1 MKNVT
6 VLFVDDE
13 ENLLNTFK
21 RLFRRE
27 SFKDLYASSGHEA
40 LEILKSNRVDLMV
53 TDQRMPRMNGMEL
66 YKKSREQFDSLKVL
80 LLSGDSDVT
89 RHVAELGEKGLC
101 GIYQKPIDHKKLLE
115 IIYEL
120 TSN

>member
-27 SFKDLYASSGHEA
+27 SFNALYASSGNEA
-40 LEILKSNRVDLMV
+40 LEILKSNRVDLMIS
-53 TDQRMPRMNGMEL
+53 DQRMPRMNGMEL
-66 YKKSREQFDSLKVL
+66 FKKSREEYSGLKFM

-120 TSN
+120 TSK

>member
-66 YKKSREQFDSLKVL
+66 YKKSREQFQTKIHKRMVDIINSTPKTVESLMKLDLPAGVDIEIKV
-80 LLSGDSDVT
+80 
-89 RHVAELGEKGLC
+89 
-101 GIYQKPIDHKKLLE
+101 
-115 IIYEL
+115 
-120 TSN
+120 

>member
-27 SFKDLYASSGHEA
+27 SFNALYASSGQEA
-40 LEILKSNRVDLMV
+40 LEILNNNSVDLMV
-53 TDQRMPRMNGMEL
+53 SDQRMPRMNGVEL
-66 YKKSREQFDSLKVL
+66 FKKSKEQFADLKVL

-89 RHVAELGEKGLC
+89 MYSAELGEKGLC
-101 GIYQKPIDHKKLLE
+101 GVYQKPIDHKKLLG

-120 TSN
+120 TSD